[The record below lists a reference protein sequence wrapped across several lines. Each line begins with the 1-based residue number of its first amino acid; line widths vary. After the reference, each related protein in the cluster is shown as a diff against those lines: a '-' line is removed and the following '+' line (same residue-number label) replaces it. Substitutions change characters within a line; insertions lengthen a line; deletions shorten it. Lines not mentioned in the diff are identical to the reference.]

1 MAKSIQTNRAYS
13 ILNVKRV
20 EEKDELRL
28 IQGTATTPT
37 PDRIGDIVEPLG
49 IKFKNPLKLL
59 WQHDHKAPVGTVMF
73 KTPTANG
80 IDFEAR
86 IAKTD
91 KPGRVKDR
99 LDEAWDSVGLGLVS
113 AVSIGFKAIDFEFMK
128 DGDGIRFK
136 ETEVI
141 ELSLVTIPANSECN
155 ISTIKSLDSEALT
168 ASGHYDAACERPVR
182 PGVTGKR
189 KTSTKLEL
197 KMPTTITE
205 QISGAEAKRA
215 AHSARMDAIMAK
227 AAEEGRV
234 LETAEEEEYDGLKQD
249 VQNLDNHLVR
259 LRDHHER
266 IKAAAQPAGEENNV
280 TVTIND
286 RTGNGSAGVPA
297 LREHQTHLQ
306 NGVHVPRV
314 KFMEAKYENWQPF
327 TRYVQAI
334 AAGRGDLTR
343 TREWVAKQPWLDQ
356 TPMVQRMVELDPRD
370 IASQLQLRAVVG
382 VGDTVN
388 TTWAS
393 PLIAYTQAAS
403 LFAEYLRP
411 STIIGRLTG
420 LRNVPFNVQIPRMTT
435 GASVNWVG
443 ENAPKPV
450 TSEAFDTITMRWAK
464 AAAIIA
470 ITQELARFSNPQAE
484 GLIREDLR
492 RAMTEFLDRQ
502 FIDPSVAAVTNV
514 SPASVLNGVTAVTP
528 TGTTASAFRADVKT
542 LLAPLLTANI
552 PIESGVWV
560 MHTSQALSLSL
571 MANSLGQPVFPGMT
585 RDGGTLLGF
594 PVVASTN
601 IPAAGGSPA
610 DGYVLAFLVQNEIML
625 SDDGQ
630 TIIDASDQASIQ
642 MDSAPDSPPSASSAY
657 VSLWQMNWVGLRV
670 ERWINW
676 LKRRSQAAQY
686 MQGAKYAE

>member
-1 MAKSIQTNRAYS
+1 MSNKTMNRAYS
-13 ILNVKRV
+13 ILNVKRIR
-20 EEKDELRL
+20 EEDELRL
-28 IQGTATTPT
+28 IEGLATTPT
-37 PDRIGDIVEPLG
+37 PDRLGDIVEPLG
-49 IKFKNPLKLL
+49 VKFKNPLKLL
-59 WQHDHKAPVGTVMF
+59 WQHKHDQPIGSVNF

-80 IDFEAR
+80 IEFEAR

-91 KPGRVKDR
+91 RPGRVKDR

-155 ISTIKSLDSEALT
+155 ISTIKSLDNEALT

-189 KTSTKLEL
+189 NTSTKLEF

-215 AHSARMDAIMAK
+215 AHAARMDAIMAK

-234 LETAEEEEYDGLKQD
+234 LESAEEEEYDGLKQD

-266 IKAAAQPAGEENNV
+266 IKAAAKPAGEENAPAPI
-280 TVTIND
+280 T
-286 RTGNGSAGVPA
+286 NGGGVPA
-297 LREHQTHLQ
+297 IREHQTHLQ

-314 KFMEAKYENWQPF
+314 KFMEPKFEPWQPF
-327 TRYVQAI
+327 VRYVQAI

-343 TREWVAKQPWLDQ
+343 TREFVAKAPWLDQ
-356 TPMVQRMVELDPRD
+356 TPMVKQMVELDPRD

-382 VGDTVN
+382 VGDTTN

-393 PLIAYTQAAS
+393 PLIAYTQAAN

-552 PIESGVWV
+552 PLESGVWV

-571 MANSLGQPVFPGMT
+571 MQNSLGQQVFPGMQ

-686 MQGAKYAE
+686 MAGAKYAE